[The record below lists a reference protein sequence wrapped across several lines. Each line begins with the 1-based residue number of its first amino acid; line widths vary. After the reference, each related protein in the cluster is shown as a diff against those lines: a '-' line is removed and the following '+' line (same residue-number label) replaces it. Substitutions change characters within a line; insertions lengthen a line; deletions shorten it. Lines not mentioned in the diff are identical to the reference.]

1 MILYYKRN
9 IFFKRHIQMIRNSEV
24 KANIYVLTENPGDI
38 AIRCKERKDEIEA
51 VLNEKVK
58 TEKTEV
64 WKLLEIAAEH
74 AYGYK
79 PDEVIYKKLPC
90 GKWIGDKFCFSLSHT
105 FGASAVIVSDKP
117 CGIDIENIDKF
128 CKKCEDANFLP
139 SFLKAIG
146 CEEVKDAESALT
158 VWTRK
163 ESVFKTSEQQV
174 FSPKKISAESD
185 KTRSFIFDG
194 FIMSATCDFPCDI
207 SFYKVVG
214 GIPKRFHPVRS
225 FS

>member
-1 MILYYKRN
+1 
-9 IFFKRHIQMIRNSEV
+9 MIRNSEV
-24 KANIYVLTENPGDI
+24 KANIYVLTEKPGDI

-51 VLNEKVK
+51 VLSEKVK

-79 PDEVIYKKLPC
+79 PADVIYKKLPC

-128 CKKCEDANFLP
+128 RKKCEDANFLP

-146 CEEVKDAESALT
+146 CEEVEDAESALT

-163 ESVFKTSEQQV
+163 ESVFKTLEQQV
-174 FSPKKISAESD
+174 FSPKKTSAEGD
-185 KTRSFIFDG
+185 KTRSFVFDG

-207 SFYKVVG
+207 SFYKVVR
-214 GIPKRFHPVRS
+214 GIPKRFRPVRS

>member
-1 MILYYKRN
+1 
-9 IFFKRHIQMIRNSEV
+9 MIRNSEV

-90 GKWIGDKFCFSLSHT
+90 GKWIGDKFCFS
-105 FGASAVIVSDKP
+105 SAVIVSDKP

-128 CKKCEDANFLP
+128 RKKCEDANFLP
-139 SFLKAIG
+139 SFLNAIG

-163 ESVFKTSEQQV
+163 ESVFKTQEEQV

-194 FIMSATCDFPCDI
+194 FITSATCDFPCDI
-207 SFYKVVG
+207 SFYKVIR

>member
-1 MILYYKRN
+1 
-9 IFFKRHIQMIRNSEV
+9 MIRNSEV

-51 VLNEKVK
+51 VLSEKVK
-58 TEKTEV
+58 REKTEV

-128 CKKCEDANFLP
+128 RKKCEDANFLP

-146 CEEVKDAESALT
+146 CEEVKDVESALT

-163 ESVFKTSEQQV
+163 ESLFKTTEQQV
-174 FSPKKISAESD
+174 FSPKKISAKSD
-185 KTRSFIFDG
+185 KTRSFVFDG
-194 FIMSATCDFPCDI
+194 FIMSATCDFPCNI
-207 SFYKVVG
+207 FFYKVKDG
-214 GIPKRFHPVRS
+214 NPEI
-225 FS
+225 FSPEELFI

>member
-1 MILYYKRN
+1 
-9 IFFKRHIQMIRNSEV
+9 MIRNSEV

-117 CGIDIENIDKF
+117 CGIDIENIDRF
-128 CKKCEDANFLP
+128 RKKCEDANFLP

-163 ESVFKTSEQQV
+163 ESVFKTSEQQI
-174 FSPKKISAESD
+174 FSPKKISAEND

-194 FIMSATCDFPCDI
+194 FIMSATCDFPC
-207 SFYKVVG
+207 
-214 GIPKRFHPVRS
+214 
-225 FS
+225 